1 MPIQYVTTQWP
12 VRRLVEWRKKGKLL
26 IPKHQRGYV
35 WDAKHRTG
43 LIDTIHRGLPIPS
56 LTLSGSDLSGNKYYI
71 EDGQQRIETLVRFCE
86 DKFDLEGVYFSALG
100 DDGQDFF
107 LSYKVPVLIY
117 TGASDEERI
126 EIFDRLQNGIAL
138 SHGERFH
145 AMRFLSPLVQYTC
158 EVLLYEDSP
167 LQKYCD
173 TIWGT
178 RKLDGDNKVGDGTKR
193 YRILREAICLVA
205 GSLWGVD
212 SYLENYDM
220 LREKLRIALTPSQ
233 KEKSMRLLQAIIN
246 IYTEAISF
254 DVGAGED
261 KLTGKAQR
269 DSFWNPKNFS
279 GYILYSLWE
288 YPDKWPAIQKKWIE
302 FLIQYRKKPSLLKE
316 KLLNPSYGLK
326 NNEMKFRAGWNS
338 INNKYTSD
346 TQEFR
351 STDEE
356 EEEDE

>member
-1 MPIQYVTTQWP
+1 M
-12 VRRLVEWRKKGKLL
+12 

-35 WDAKHRTG
+35 WDGKHRVG
-43 LIDTIHRGLPIPS
+43 LIDTINRGLPIPS

-71 EDGQQRIETLVRFCE
+71 EDGQQRIETLVRFCM

-100 DDGQDFF
+100 DDGQQVF
-107 LSYKVPVLIY
+107 LNYKVPVLLY
-117 TGASDEERI
+117 KGASDEERI

-158 EVLLYEDSP
+158 ETLLYENAP

-173 TIWGT
+173 LIWGS

-212 SYLENYDM
+212 CYVENYDS
-220 LREKLRIALTPSQ
+220 LREKLRLSLTEAQ
-233 KEKSMRLLQAIIN
+233 KEKSKKILLEIIR
-246 IYTEAISF
+246 IYTQAVSF
-254 DVGAGED
+254 DLQPGED
-261 KLTGKAQR
+261 KLTGKTLR
-269 DSFWNPKNFS
+269 ESFWNPKNFS

-288 YPDKWPAIQKKWIE
+288 YPDKWLPIEKKWVE
-302 FLIQYRKKPSLLKE
+302 FLVEYRKKPALLKD
-316 KLLNPSYGLK
+316 KLLNVSYGLK
-326 NNEMKFRAGWNS
+326 NNEMKFKAGWNS
-338 INNKYTSD
+338 INNKYTND
-346 TQEFR
+346 VREER
-351 STDEE
+351 SEE
-356 EEEDE
+356 DDEEDEM